1 MLIETIQ
8 MKMIIDNNNFNAIE
22 NRNSNPMKKHTKM
35 LNAEKKYAIREGHKF
50 RTANNNDNT

>member
-1 MLIETIQ
+1 MV
-8 MKMIIDNNNFNAIE
+8 NNFNAIE